1 MSEERYGIALDIG
14 TSGLRAQAIDLN
26 SGKLIS
32 TAITLRHP
40 LPGANIMDHLHFA
53 VETSIETAHSVVID
67 AVNRIIRALDINLN
81 RVERLAASG
90 NPTQLSIFQGIEIRD
105 LAYWGKHALERYGVK
120 PPTRDAT
127 IIEAGKLG
135 ILVRDGAEVYIP
147 PSVKHEIGADAL
159 AMLYEAKIFEKGE
172 NAFITD
178 FGTNAEMALCY
189 DGEIYTGSAAAG
201 PAIEGQRIEKGM
213 LAAPGAISDVSAS
226 SFGWKNYVLN
236 DELIAS
242 EGDVVSPSSGKVLEQ
257 GEMHGRALGVTGTG
271 VIAVTSIGIDLGL
284 ITLPRINATE
294 KKIHL
299 QDGIYV
305 TEKDVKEAGKALG
318 AFRAGYF
325 TLAEEAGI
333 MQDDVNVAYMA
344 GASGFY
350 VDALKSL
357 NVGQI
362 PRCCE
367 TIYQVGNTSLALARD
382 IVRKPEL
389 MDFLQD
395 MAKQIRGKHILFPES
410 QVFMQVYP
418 LELAYWEEGM
428 PLWEYEQWLKRYNY
442 QGFPVKARNPKVYKI
457 FKRDIPDLGEKG
469 LKIIRDIGVLLVGEF
484 PGCTA
489 CRSCETECPEGAI
502 TVEEGDG
509 TGKILV
515 RSDLCLGVACLRC
528 ERVCPEKVFKFKE
541 LLHEKFG

>member
-14 TSGLRAQAIDLN
+14 TSGLRAHAIDLN
-26 SGKLIS
+26 SGKLVS

-53 VETSIETAHSVVID
+53 VETSIETAHSIVID
-67 AVNRIIRALDINLN
+67 AINKLTRELGINLN

-135 ILVRDGAEVYIP
+135 IMVKDNAEVYIP

-172 NAFITD
+172 NAFVTD
-178 FGTNAEMALCY
+178 FGTNAEMALCLE
-189 DGEIYTGSAAAG
+189 GEIYTGSAAAG
-201 PAIEGQRIEKGM
+201 PAIEGQRIENGM
-213 LAAPGAISDVSAS
+213 LASPGAISDVSVSAL
-226 SFGWKNYVLN
+226 GWKNYVLN
-236 DELIAS
+236 GELIAS
-242 EGDVVSPSSGKVLEQ
+242 EGDVVNPSSGKVVEE
-257 GEMHGRALGVTGTG
+257 GMMHGRAQGVTGTG
-271 VIAVTSIGIDLGL
+271 VIAITSIGIDLGL
-284 ITLPRINATE
+284 VTLPRVNTPD
-294 KKIHL
+294 KRIHL

-305 TEKDVKEAGKALG
+305 TEKDIKEAGKALG

-333 MQDDVNVAYMA
+333 LQDDVNVAYMA

-367 TIYQVGNTSLALARD
+367 TVYQVGNTSLALARD

-395 MAKQIRGKHILFPES
+395 MAKQIRGKHIMFPES
-410 QVFMQVYP
+410 KVFMQVYP
-418 LELAYWEEGM
+418 LELAYWDEGM
-428 PLWEYEQWLKRYNY
+428 ALWDYENWLKKYNY
-442 QGFPVKARNPKVYKI
+442 QGFPRKAKNPKIYRI
-457 FKRDIPDLGEKG
+457 FSRDIPDLGEKG
-469 LKIIRDIGVLLVGEF
+469 LRIIRDIGVTMVGEF
-484 PGCTA
+484 PGCNA
-489 CRSCETECPEGAI
+489 CRSCETECPEEAI
-502 TVEEGDG
+502 TVEEKNGE
-509 TGKILV
+509 GKIFV

-528 ERVCPEKVFKFKE
+528 ERVCPQKVFRFKE
-541 LLHEKFG
+541 LLHEKFR

>member
-1 MSEERYGIALDIG
+1 MNEERYGIALDIG

-40 LPGANIMDHLHFA
+40 LPGANVMDHLHFA
-53 VETSIETAHSVVID
+53 IETSIETAHAVVID
-67 AVNRIIRALDINLN
+67 AVNKLIKALDINLN
-81 RVERLAASG
+81 KVERLAASG

-135 ILVRDGAEVYIP
+135 ILVNDEAKVYIP

-189 DGEIYTGSAAAG
+189 NGEIYTGSAAAG

-213 LAAPGAISDVSAS
+213 LAAPGAISDVNASAL
-226 SFGWKNYVLN
+226 GWRNYVLN
-236 DELIAS
+236 DELMAC
-242 EGDVVSPSSGKVLEQ
+242 EGDIIIPSTGKVLEQ
-257 GEMHGRALGVTGTG
+257 GKMHGRALGVTGTG
-271 VIAVTSIGIDLGL
+271 VIAITSLGIDLGL
-284 ITLPRINATE
+284 ITLPKINSVDR
-294 KKIHL
+294 KIHL

-305 TEKDVKEAGKALG
+305 TEKDVREAGKALG

-333 MQDDVNVAYMA
+333 LQDDVNVVYMA

-367 TIYQVGNTSLALARD
+367 IIYQVGNTSLALARD

-389 MDFLQD
+389 IDFLQD
-395 MAKQIRGKHILFPES
+395 MANQIRGKHIMFPES

-428 PLWEYEQWLKRYNY
+428 PLWQYEQWLKRYNY
-442 QGFPVKARNPKVYKI
+442 QGFPRKAKNPKVYKI

-469 LKIIRDIGVLLVGEF
+469 LRII
-484 PGCTA
+484 
-489 CRSCETECPEGAI
+489 
-502 TVEEGDG
+502 
-509 TGKILV
+509 
-515 RSDLCLGVACLRC
+515 
-528 ERVCPEKVFKFKE
+528 
-541 LLHEKFG
+541 